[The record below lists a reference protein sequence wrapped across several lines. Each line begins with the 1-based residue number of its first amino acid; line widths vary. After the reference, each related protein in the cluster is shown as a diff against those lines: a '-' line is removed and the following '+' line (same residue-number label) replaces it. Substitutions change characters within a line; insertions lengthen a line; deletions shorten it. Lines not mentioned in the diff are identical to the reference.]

1 MNAHPLDDPIGLALR
16 TRHAHHALA
25 EGTALRY
32 PSDVAPF
39 GSIPFDAT
47 DDDWASLATIA
58 GADTIAMFVPS
69 EFDVAHGWQTHLDLG
84 LTQLT
89 DDDVDTSGER
99 LSDIVDLDE
108 TDVPEMLR
116 LTALTRPGPFLPR
129 TVEFGG
135 YVGVVENG
143 RLMAMAGRR
152 LSVPGWVEI
161 SAVCAD
167 PEVRGRGYAR
177 RLITEVARGIRRD
190 GDRAF
195 LHVAH
200 GNPARGL
207 YEAMGF
213 VVRRDSKVV
222 DVSPSGA

>member
-1 MNAHPLDDPIGLALR
+1 MTAHPLDDPIGLALR
-16 TRHAHHALA
+16 TRHASLALA
-25 EGTALRY
+25 EGSALRY

-47 DDDWASLATIA
+47 DDDWAALARIV
-58 GADTIAMFVPS
+58 GSDTVAMFVPS
-69 EFDVAHGWQTHLDLG
+69 DFRVRDDWETHLDLG

-89 DDDVDTSGER
+89 DDAVDTTGAR
-99 LSDIVDLDE
+99 GSDIVDLDQ

-129 TVEFGG
+129 TVAFGG
-135 YVGVVENG
+135 YAGVVEDG
-143 RLMAMAGRR
+143 RLVAMAGRR
-152 LSVPGWVEI
+152 LSVPGWVEV
-161 SAVCAD
+161 SAVCTD
-167 PEVRGRGYAR
+167 PAVRGRGHAR
-177 RLITEVARGIRRD
+177 RVITEVVRGIRRD

-195 LHVAH
+195 LHVAV

-213 VVRRDSKVV
+213 TAGYDSKVI
-222 DVSPSGA
+222 DVSPRRG